1 MQDFWQ
7 AAAAQLERELT
18 PQQFKTW
25 IKPLAPVAFDEET
38 HALRIAAP
46 NRFKLDWV
54 KSQFS
59 GRITAL
65 ACEYWEAQVSVQF
78 VLDPAAS
85 GRAAA
90 YMQPAQ
96 PGMGAGGM
104 DRMDHQ
110 AAPGTGM
117 GGYPGAQPAQTM
129 GGQAPFAMPGQPAQ
143 PGYGEYPTAAAY
155 GLGQPQYGHPTGN
168 PAGMPSAAP
177 VPAGA
182 RGQGMGQHPGQH
194 HPQHNAELGEID
206 VVQMDPAEASARSY
220 RAPQQ
225 GQHLHAAMGNGAA
238 QMPGHQPSDTVH
250 ERSRLNPILTFD
262 NFVTG
267 KANQLARAAAIQ
279 VANNPGKSYN
289 PLYLYGGVGLGKT
302 HLIHSIGNHMLMEN
316 PRARIRYIHAEQ
328 YVSDVVKAYQRKA
341 FDEFKRYYHSLD
353 LLLIDDIQFFSG
365 KNRTQEEFFYAF
377 EALIANRAQVIITS
391 DTYPKEITGIDD
403 RLISRFD
410 SGLTVAIEP
419 PELEMRVA
427 ILMKKAA
434 AENVNVPEEVAFFV
448 AKHLRSNVRELE
460 GALRKI
466 LAFSNFH
473 GKDITIEVTREALKD
488 LLTVQNRQIS
498 VENIQKTC
506 ADFYNIKV
514 ADMYSKKRP
523 ANIARP
529 RQIAMYLAK
538 ELTQKSL
545 PEIGELFG
553 GRDHTTVLHA
563 VRKIADERSK
573 DAQLNHELHVLE
585 QTLKG

>member
-1 MQDFWQ
+1 MQDFWH
-7 AAAAQLERELT
+7 AASAQLESELT

-25 IKPLAPVAFDEET
+25 IKPLTPLSFDEQ
-38 HALRIAAP
+38 ACMLRIAAP

-59 GRITAL
+59 GRITSL
-65 ACEYWEAQVSVQF
+65 ACDYWEMQVDVQF
-78 VLDPAAS
+78 VLDPTAGQRQAA
-85 GRAAA
+85 
-90 YMQPAQ
+90 MQPALAPMPMQ
-96 PGMGAGGM
+96 PMQPLMAQTM
-104 DRMDHQ
+104 Q
-110 AAPGTGM
+110 AAPT
-117 GGYPGAQPAQTM
+117 Q
-129 GGQAPFAMPGQPAQ
+129 QAPARPAMAPYRETTVA
-143 PGYGEYPTAAAY
+143 TAAHAVAEIDVPVMDAAEVSAQSY
-155 GLGQPQYGHPTGN
+155 RMP
-168 PAGMPSAAP
+168 PSA
-177 VPAGA
+177 PAGA
-182 RGQGMGQHPGQH
+182 TGL
-194 HPQHNAELGEID
+194 A
-206 VVQMDPAEASARSY
+206 A
-220 RAPQQ
+220 APKV
-225 GQHLHAAMGNGAA
+225 
-238 QMPGHQPSDTVH
+238 PVDDTVH

-302 HLIHSIGNHMLMEN
+302 HLIHAIGNFMLMEN

-341 FDEFKRYYHSLD
+341 FDDFKRYYHSLD

-427 ILMKKAA
+427 ILMKKAQ
-434 AENVNVPEEVAFFV
+434 AENVTVPEEVAFFV

-466 LAFSNFH
+466 LAYSNFH
-473 GKDITIEVTREALKD
+473 GKEITIEVTREALKD

-553 GRDHTTVLHA
+553 GRDHNTVLHA